1 METVLP
7 YVLILVGIV
16 QIILL
21 VVLMLR
27 RQSTVS
33 PQDAAQNAERLERS
47 IAAARREI
55 TDEEARSLDRFSTA
69 LRQGQ
74 TEVFERQDKRL
85 AELSTSLN
93 ASVKGLEERIAQNGA
108 MQEKNAEALRTT
120 VDAKLIQLRQDN
132 EKSLGE
138 IRQSVD
144 EKLQKTLEDRIS
156 RSFKEVSSRLQEVYQ
171 GLGEMQTLASGVG
184 DLKRVLSNVK
194 TRGILGEIQLG
205 AILEEILSPE
215 QYEMN
220 VATVAG
226 SANRV
231 EFAVRLPGDGDR
243 TVYLPI
249 DSKFPADAY
258 LHLQDAIE
266 SCDAE
271 QIKQQRALLSGRI
284 KTFAKDIHDKYI
296 SPPDTTDFAIMF
308 LPTEGLYAE
317 VVQMGLVETL
327 QQSYKI
333 NVAGPSTMAALLNA
347 LQTGFRTLA
356 IQKRSGEVWK
366 LLSAVRTE
374 FDRFE
379 IALQEAQKKIDS
391 AGRGLDDLVGVRTRQ
406 IRRKLKSVE
415 AMPQDAAR
423 ALLSEEND
431 E

>member
-21 VVLMLR
+21 VVLTLR